1 MKIVHL
7 CLSSVYIDNY
17 SYQENMLPKYH
28 VKMGHDVTVIASLVS
43 FDENGK
49 PCLLDGESTRITED
63 GYKVVRL
70 DYKSPFYKLNK
81 FVRYYNDTYQV
92 LKNENPDLI
101 FIHDFS
107 FMDIGKII
115 KYVSINGKVKIF
127 VDCHT
132 DYINS
137 AQTWVSRNI
146 FHKIIW
152 RYYAKLLSPYV
163 EKFYG
168 VTPLRCDFLRDA
180 YNIDQSKIELLVMG
194 VDDDLLRK
202 KNKDII
208 RKKYSESLG
217 FESSD
222 FVIITGGKIDERKN
236 IHLVMQAVNEL
247 KLANVKLIVFG
258 TVAPELRE
266 LFDILVKSESI
277 IYAGWLHADTIMDY
291 LIFGDLIIFP
301 GTHSVLWEEA
311 VGVGAPC
318 VFKYWEGMTHVDVG
332 GNCDFLYRDT
342 ANEIKEVINRIL
354 TEENKYDNMKKI
366 AISKGLKQFSYSEIS
381 KRAITL

>member
-28 VKMGHDVTVIASLVS
+28 IKMGHDVTVIASLVS
-43 FDENGK
+43 FDKKGK
-49 PCLLDGESTRITED
+49 PCFLEGESTTVTKE
-63 GYKVVRL
+63 GYKVIRI
-70 DYKSPFYKLNK
+70 DYKRPIYKLNK
-81 FVRYYNDTYQV
+81 FIRKYNNTYNV
-92 LKNENPDLI
+92 LQNENPDLI

-107 FMDIGKII
+107 FMDISKII
-115 KYVSINGKVKIF
+115 KYVSINNNVKIF

-146 FHKIIW
+146 FHKVIW

-168 VTPLRCDFLRDA
+168 VTPLRCDFLREA
-180 YNIDQSKIELLVMG
+180 YNIDASKIELLVMG
-194 VDDDLLRK
+194 VDDDLLSK
-202 KNKDII
+202 KNRDVI
-208 RKKYSESLG
+208 RHKYSESLG

-222 FVIITGGKIDERKN
+222 FIIVTGGKIDERKN

-247 KLANVKLIVFG
+247 KLDNVKLVVFG
-258 TVAPELRE
+258 TVAPEMQE
-266 LFDILVKSESI
+266 LFDILVQSESI
-277 IYAGWLHADTIMDY
+277 IYAGWLNADAIMDY

-311 VGVGAPC
+311 VGIGTPC
-318 VFKYWEGMTHVDVG
+318 VFKYWEGMTHIDVS
-332 GNCDFLYRDT
+332 GNCDFLYENTVD
-342 ANEIKEVINRIL
+342 EIKRIVCNIFNDKNRYQQMKISAV
-354 TEENKYDNMKKI
+354 EN
-366 AISKGLKQFSYSEIS
+366 GLKKFSYSEIA
-381 KRAITL
+381 RVAINA